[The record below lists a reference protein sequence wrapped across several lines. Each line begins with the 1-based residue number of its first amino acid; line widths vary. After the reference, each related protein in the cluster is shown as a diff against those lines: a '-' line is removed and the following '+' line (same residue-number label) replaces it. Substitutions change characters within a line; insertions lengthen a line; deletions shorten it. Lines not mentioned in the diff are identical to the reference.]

1 MSLEVVG
8 LDKCG
13 LTKEEVSRAFAAVVE
28 LAIELGWDVP
38 DYVLLI
44 FAGDEA
50 EYRAFR
56 GEEFLELEDGLLVRD
71 GVALVVL
78 GSLLPNVLL
87 DRLFLGFLAVF
98 YYETFRKLSPEVLKE
113 LVREKYMRLL
123 SSTYGK

>member
-13 LTKEEVSRAFAAVVE
+13 LTGEEVSRAFAAVAE
-28 LAIELGWDVP
+28 LAMDLGWDVP

-44 FAGDEA
+44 FASDEA
-50 EYRAFR
+50 EYSRLR
-56 GEEFLELEDGLLVRD
+56 EEEFVELEDGLLVRD

-98 YYETFRKLSPEVLKE
+98 YYETFRELSPEILKE